1 MDELKFTSYDIA
13 SMVIEDANK
22 KFAPSYIIQQ
32 DRLDIFRQYCDVF
45 DKMLKEFN
53 GETFEVS
60 VDEITM
66 RVKIEIGIDDLT
78 VDSDDRRIYTEL
90 LARAISFSF
99 HVGTES
105 PMLVKL
111 EFPSLWDRA

>member
-1 MDELKFTSYDIA
+1 MDELKFSSYDVA
-13 SMVIEDANK
+13 SMIIEEASD

-45 DKMLKEFN
+45 DKMIKEFN

-66 RVKIEIGIDDLT
+66 RIKIEIGIDDLT
-78 VDSDDRRIYTEL
+78 IDSDDRRIYTDL
-90 LARAISFSF
+90 LARAISVSF
-99 HVGTES
+99 HVGVDS